1 MLCAVPAFAASLS
14 GARAVLTNDATGLLS
29 RQNLELFALGG
40 ALTVV
45 GHQVENAH
53 DEERFLDTRGFDGV
67 SDTGNVYGH
76 GLTIAGGAL
85 GLMATGALAHSP
97 RLLSAGI
104 DVAHSFLLSGALIVA
119 IKMAAQRTRPNGG
132 SYSFPS
138 GHTGVAMSAAPV
150 LAYHF
155 GPVVGAC
162 AYALAGVTALGR
174 MEDRY
179 HYLSDVVFGATIGM
193 AVGRTVVHEH
203 SGPTLL
209 SHLRLTPGGAALSYS
224 F

>member
-1 MLCAVPAFAASLS
+1 MAYSDV
-14 GARAVLTNDATGLLS
+14 TGLLS
-29 RQNLELFALGG
+29 QQSLEIFALGG
-40 ALTVV
+40 ALTVM
-45 GHQVENAH
+45 GHQVENAN
-53 DEERFLDTRGFDGV
+53 DEERFLDSPSLDGV
-67 SDTGNVYGH
+67 SDTGNVYGN

-85 GLMATGALAHSP
+85 GLVAAGAFAHSP
-97 RLLSAGI
+97 RLVSAGV

-162 AYALAGVTALGR
+162 AYALAGATAMGR

-179 HYLSDVVFGATIGM
+179 HYLSDVLFGATIGVV
-193 AVGRTVVHEH
+193 VGRTVVHER
-203 SGPTLL
+203 SGSAILD
-209 SHLRLTPGGAALSYS
+209 HLRLAPGGAA
-224 F
+224 FTCPF

>member
-1 MLCAVPAFAASLS
+1 
-14 GARAVLTNDATGLLS
+14 
-29 RQNLELFALGG
+29 
-40 ALTVV
+40 
-45 GHQVENAH
+45 VESAH
-53 DEERFLDTRGFDGV
+53 DEERFLDTQSLDGM
-67 SDTGNVYGH
+67 SDMGNVYGN

-85 GLMATGALAHSP
+85 GLVATGAFAHSP

-104 DVAHSFLLSGALIVA
+104 DLAHSFLLSGALIVA
-119 IKMAAQRTRPNGG
+119 IKTAAGRTRPNGG

-162 AYALAGVTALGR
+162 AYAFAGATALGR

-179 HYLSDVVFGATIGM
+179 HYLSDVLFGATVGM
-193 AVGRTVVHEH
+193 AVGRTVVHERN
-203 SGPTLL
+203 GATLL
-209 SHLRLTPGGAALSYS
+209 SHLHLTPGGAALSYS